1 MNASNAS
8 ADLVMIQSGRITALE
23 DEIEGLRSRL
33 ADAEMILSDAFL
45 EHDETGVCR
54 PCQAEK
60 DASDFLKASADPV
73 IRAPRDWHNPDDL
86 VTIRDLRNQCEMWSD
101 ACAMVEMN
109 RDQLRAERDALRAAL
124 GEIAAN
130 RCGLCGIVTET
141 PCKHE
146 GDWMK
151 CPNKHEPFRFNP
163 RAIAKAALAARGKD
177 E

>member
-1 MNASNAS
+1 MTVSSTDSLPRLDAV
-8 ADLVMIQSGRITALE
+8 LYGRPAGRNIIDFAIEELRRLRAERDALSE
-23 DEIEGLRSRL
+23 Q
-33 ADAEMILSDAFL
+33 
-45 EHDETGVCR
+45 
-54 PCQAEK
+54 CQ
-60 DASDFLKASADPV
+60 D
-73 IRAPRDWHNPDDL
+73 IRAQ
-86 VTIRDLRNQCEMWSD
+86 RNAAQ
-101 ACAMVEMN
+101 
-109 RDQLRAERDALRAAL
+109 AERDALRAAL

-146 GDWMK
+146 GDWTK